1 MWKKVYVLNF
11 VLNFVRE
18 RIRFLSFWTI
28 VLREFLKNIFFKR
41 VCLTSWISRKEEGR
55 TIVSGKL
62 RSSNPGDGPAV
73 KIIFPA
79 AETKPSIIFSR
90 FEAFLTVHL
99 HKYEVKGCRLER
111 PAYRCRLTKF
121 KTLPLPSTATRFL
134 SLFSPMKLKK
144 WRFSS
149 LENFSKQPCFLQ
161 SRNTTKHE
169 RRKTPGRESSRYAS
183 HRIKTHA
190 RFPRRE
196 FLATRILP
204 RIKSVFR
211 LSESFADFRGSIV
224 ATTSGDTLTEIGSGL
239 ERFKSWSWRRKRAS
253 CPAGNFY
260 QAFHVQQWTILSVSR
275 IESSLVSLVSRIG
288 NDNYSLTFIPFLL
301 RISRERENTLR
312 RLNTRHWI

>member
-1 MWKKVYVLNF
+1 MSI
-11 VLNFVRE
+11 RE
-18 RIRFLSFWTI
+18 AGLSMSINEIQNPPPSFHRNQVSLPLFTDEI
-28 VLREFLKNIFFKR
+28 EKMKILF
-41 VCLTSWISRKEEGR
+41 SRKFFETTLFP
-55 TIVSGKL
+55 TIS
-62 RSSNPGDGPAV
+62 
-73 KIIFPA
+73 
-79 AETKPSIIFSR
+79 
-90 FEAFLTVHL
+90 
-99 HKYEVKGCRLER
+99 
-111 PAYRCRLTKF
+111 
-121 KTLPLPSTATRFL
+121 
-134 SLFSPMKLKK
+134 
-144 WRFSS
+144 
-149 LENFSKQPCFLQ
+149 
-161 SRNTTKHE
+161 KHE